1 MSFHA
6 FWVSTYHGV
15 GYFASAAAANVKNL
29 SFVDEA
35 LGNIFQIHFHNLF
48 INKYPNPMYY
58 FSNFNLSIKLK
69 FILNQILIN

>member
-6 FWVSTYHGV
+6 FWVSTDHGV

-58 FSNFNLSIKLK
+58 FPIPTYGLSSNLFKTK
-69 FILNQILIN
+69 Y